1 MGPCQYSVAWA
12 SNSASFKLHQ
22 LFQSS
27 GRIWN
32 RLRKQKGPF
41 SFCQIIYS
49 VFSFFP
55 PRFPTSFSFSSFRS
69 LSLMLKMRLQYL
81 NDYDNQSG
89 DLEPR
94 LRLIFL
100 SRTKKRDA
108 IGDLKV
114 QSVFHACIP
123 SPPTWN
129 CSFRSLFLLLTRR
142 WLWFLVDAT
151 PRREE
156 M

>member
-1 MGPCQYSVAWA
+1 
-12 SNSASFKLHQ
+12 
-22 LFQSS
+22 
-27 GRIWN
+27 
-32 RLRKQKGPF
+32 
-41 SFCQIIYS
+41 
-49 VFSFFP
+49 
-55 PRFPTSFSFSSFRS
+55 
-69 LSLMLKMRLQYL
+69 MLKMRLQYL

-123 SPPTWN
+123 PSQSETAV
-129 CSFRSLFLLLTRR
+129 
-142 WLWFLVDAT
+142 LVVFSCY
-151 PRREE
+151 
-156 M
+156 

>member
-1 MGPCQYSVAWA
+1 
-12 SNSASFKLHQ
+12 
-22 LFQSS
+22 
-27 GRIWN
+27 
-32 RLRKQKGPF
+32 
-41 SFCQIIYS
+41 
-49 VFSFFP
+49 
-55 PRFPTSFSFSSFRS
+55 
-69 LSLMLKMRLQYL
+69 MLKMRLQYL

-123 SPPTWN
+123 APPHPETAVLGVFS
-129 CSFRSLFLLLTRR
+129 CY
-142 WLWFLVDAT
+142 
-151 PRREE
+151 
-156 M
+156 